1 MRAWLTALLLPALLT
16 GCVTAAAPS
25 CPGGMQAQVRAEL
38 IFGRNLKTGGTV
50 SEAAWRRFVAQE
62 IAPRFPD
69 GFTVLDGRG
78 QWRDPQGRVVREASK
93 VLLVAMPDDPE
104 RRARLAAIAEAYKR
118 AFGQD
123 SVLTLATPSCV
134 SF

>member
-1 MRAWLTALLLPALLT
+1 
-16 GCVTAAAPS
+16 
-25 CPGGMQAQVRAEL
+25 MQAQVRAEL
-38 IFGRNLKTGGTV
+38 IFGRSLKGRGTV
-50 SEAAWRRFVAQE
+50 GEAAWRRFVDQE

-78 QWRDPQGRVVREASK
+78 QWRDPQGRIVRELSK
-93 VLLVAMPDDPE
+93 VLIVAMPDTPE
-104 RRARLAAIAEAYKR
+104 RRARLAAVAEAYR
-118 AFGQD
+118 RIFSQD

>member
-1 MRAWLTALLLPALLT
+1 
-16 GCVTAAAPS
+16 
-25 CPGGMQAQVRAEL
+25 
-38 IFGRNLKTGGTV
+38 V
-50 SEAAWRRFVAQE
+50 SEAAWRRFAAEE
-62 IAPRFPD
+62 ITPRFPD

-78 QWRDPQGRVVREASK
+78 QWRDARGRIVREPSK

-123 SVLTLATPSCV
+123 SVVTLATPSCV

>member
-1 MRAWLTALLLPALLT
+1 M
-16 GCVTAAAPS
+16 
-25 CPGGMQAQVRAEL
+25 
-38 IFGRNLKTGGTV
+38 IFGRGLKTGGTA

-78 QWRDPQGRVVREASK
+78 QWRDPQGRIVREPSK
-93 VLLVAMPDDPE
+93 VLLVALPDEPE
-104 RRARLAAIAEAYKR
+104 RRARLGEVAAAYKR
-118 AFGQD
+118 VFRQD
-123 SVLTLATPSCV
+123 SVLTLATPACV